1 MFQCGENSPHFVCQL
16 SSDPVHLMTLRLGRI
31 AYLNVAPYFHFL
43 REEGFTGEIIAGVP
57 TELNTMLAAGTLDAC
72 PSSSFE
78 YGLHAED
85 YFLLPGH
92 SISSI
97 GPVHS
102 VLLFTPG
109 PLNVLSGE
117 EIAITGESAT
127 SINLLKIL
135 LKEFSGIHD
144 VSFKVPDGEVEPL
157 LNEGQ
162 SALLIGD
169 RALIAASKCPTN
181 VQITDLGALWY
192 HFTGLP
198 FVFALWILRREVVKK
213 SPQKICE
220 LAIQL
225 HKSRQRAFDDLS
237 GMAACLSEKTSFS
250 ASQLEDYWHGMSY
263 DLTAAH
269 IEGLRLY
276 FTLCQK
282 HGLLEKVPDFYFSPA
297 M

>member
-1 MFQCGENSPHFVCQL
+1 
-16 SSDPVHLMTLRLGRI
+16 MTLRIGRI

-43 REEGFTGEIIAGVP
+43 RQEGFAGEIIAGVP
-57 TELNTMLAAGTLDAC
+57 SELNTLLAERTLDAC

-92 SISSI
+92 SISSV

-109 PLNVLSGE
+109 PLSSLSGE
-117 EIAITGESAT
+117 VIAITGESAT

-135 LKEFSGIHD
+135 LKEFSGIDD
-144 VSFKVPDGEVEPL
+144 VSFKVPHGEVEL
-157 LNEGQ
+157 LPCKGQ

-169 RALIAASKCPTN
+169 RALAAARECPSN

-192 HFTGLP
+192 HFTGVP
-198 FVFALWILRREVVKK
+198 FVFALWILRREAVKK
-213 SPQKICE
+213 SPDEICE
-220 LAIQL
+220 LAAQL
-225 HKSRQRAFDDLS
+225 HKSRQRAFDNLP
-237 GMAACLSEKTSFS
+237 GMAALLADKTGFS
-250 ASQLEDYWHGMSY
+250 AGRLEEYWRGMSY
-263 DLTAAH
+263 DLSERH
-269 IEGLRLY
+269 IEGLQLY

-282 HGLLEKVPDFYFSPA
+282 HGLLERVPAFHFFPA

>member
-1 MFQCGENSPHFVCQL
+1 MFQCGDKAPHFVCQFAPHRVL
-16 SSDPVHLMTLRLGRI
+16 TMTLRIGRI

-43 REEGFTGEIIAGVP
+43 REEGFAGEIVAGVP
-57 TELNTMLAAGTLDAC
+57 SELNTMLAEGTLDAC

-78 YGLHAED
+78 YGLHADD

-109 PLNVLSGE
+109 PLSSLSGE

-135 LKEFSGIHD
+135 LKEFCCIND
-144 VSFKVPDGEVEPL
+144 VSFKVPYGAVEPL

-169 RALIAASKCPTN
+169 RALLAAADCPSN
-181 VQITDLGALWY
+181 CQITDLGALWH
-192 HFTGLP
+192 HFTGMP
-198 FVFALWILRREVVKK
+198 FVFALWILRRAVVEK
-213 SPQKICE
+213 SPNEICD
-220 LAIQL
+220 LAAQL
-225 HKSRQRAFDDLS
+225 HKSRQRAFANLPD
-237 GMAACLSEKTSFS
+237 MAARLSDKTGFS
-250 ASQLEDYWHGMSY
+250 VEQLEEYWRGISY
-263 DLTAAH
+263 DLSDGH

-276 FTLCQK
+276 FSLCQK
-282 HGLLEKVPDFYFSPA
+282 HGLLEKVPDFHFFPE